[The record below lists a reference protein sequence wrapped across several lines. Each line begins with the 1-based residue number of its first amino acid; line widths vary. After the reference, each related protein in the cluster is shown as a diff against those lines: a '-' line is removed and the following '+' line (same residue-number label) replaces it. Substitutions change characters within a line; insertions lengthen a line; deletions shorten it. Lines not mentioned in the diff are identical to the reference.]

1 MQDFL
6 FKLADSDGFHSLNS
20 LSILLKIRCIAFET
34 YANNLVTG
42 DNNEVTDVFVAALD
56 LTSFDNF
63 FS

>member
-1 MQDFL
+1 M
-6 FKLADSDGFHSLNS
+6 
-20 LSILLKIRCIAFET
+20 KIRCIAFET